1 MFKLTPRILE
11 PEHED
16 EKLLQKVEKADGKEI
31 DWNSQHLLW
40 KQKSVCI
47 RIFFWKS
54 Q

>member
-31 DWNSQHLLW
+31 DLENLSCAWNSHHLLW
-40 KQKSVCI
+40 KQKSA
-47 RIFFWKS
+47 
-54 Q
+54 